1 MRRLPRRRC
10 FQREDRP
17 RGGNCCPKGKIVLAW
32 HTNIAA
38 RWLDLQQWCFAR
50 NWWLEFLGSQYG
62 RCILSNQREGGMK
75 AMKSSRFWT
84 AAPLLLAVYA

>member
-38 RWLDLQQWCFAR
+38 RWLDLQQWC
-50 NWWLEFLGSQYG
+50 LPETGGSSFSGPDMGDAFYRTNG
-62 RCILSNQREGGMK
+62 KEG
-75 AMKSSRFWT
+75 
-84 AAPLLLAVYA
+84 